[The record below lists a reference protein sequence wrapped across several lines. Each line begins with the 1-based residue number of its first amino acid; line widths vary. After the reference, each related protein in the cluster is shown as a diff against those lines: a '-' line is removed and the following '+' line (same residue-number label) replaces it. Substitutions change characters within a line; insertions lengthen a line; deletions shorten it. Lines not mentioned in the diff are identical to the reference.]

1 MNSINNNKVI
11 LITGCSSGIGLH
23 CATQLK
29 HSGYRVFATARK
41 QQDVI
46 KLLQSGF
53 ESVQL
58 DLSQSE
64 SIQEALSTIL
74 KLTNN
79 QIDVLFN
86 NGAFGQPG
94 ATEDLTRKV
103 MIEQFET
110 NVFGTMELTNSV
122 IPIMRKQGYGRIV
135 HNSSVL
141 GIISLPFRGAY
152 NASKYAL
159 EGFSD
164 TQRLELYGSGI
175 SISLIEPGP
184 ILSKFRENAF
194 ENFKKNI
201 DKENSFYKQRY
212 KTMEEHFS
220 KQGAAVPF
228 TLTSEAVYKKLLHA
242 IEAKTP
248 KARYYVTF
256 PTYLF
261 GYLKRLLGTKSM
273 DWVLRKVN

>member
-1 MNSINNNKVI
+1 V
-11 LITGCSSGIGLH
+11 
-23 CATQLK
+23 
-29 HSGYRVFATARK
+29 AR
-41 QQDVI
+41 
-46 KLLQSGF
+46 LLQLDF

-58 DLSQSE
+58 DLSQSQ
-64 SIQEALSTIL
+64 SIQTALSTIL
-74 KLTNN
+74 KKTNN

-86 NGAFGQPG
+86 NGAYGQPG
-94 ATEDLTRKV
+94 ATEDLTRQV
-103 MIEQFET
+103 MKEQFET

-122 IPIMRKQGYGRIV
+122 IPIMRKQGYGKII

-159 EGFSD
+159 EGFAD
-164 TQRLELYGSGI
+164 TQRLELHGSGI

-184 ILSKFRENAF
+184 ILTKFRDNAF
-194 ENFKKNI
+194 QNFKKNI

-212 KTMEEHFS
+212 KKMEEHFS

-228 TLTSEAVYKKLLHA
+228 TLTSEAVNIKLLHA
-242 IEAKTP
+242 IEAKSP

-261 GYLKRLLGTKSM
+261 GYLKRMLGTKAM

>member
-1 MNSINNNKVI
+1 MNLTKNNKII

-29 HSGYRVFATARK
+29 KAGYRIFATARK
-41 QQDVI
+41 QCDVD
-46 KLLQSGF
+46 KLLNDGF
-53 ESVQL
+53 ESVKL

-64 SIQEALSTIL
+64 SIQTALSYIL
-74 KLTNN
+74 KKTNN

-86 NGAFGQPG
+86 NGAYGQPG
-94 ATEDLTRKV
+94 ATEDLTREV
-103 MIEQFET
+103 MREQFET
-110 NVFGTMELTNSV
+110 NLFGTMELTNSI
-122 IPIMRKQGYGRIV
+122 IPIMRKQGCGKII

-159 EGFSD
+159 EGFAD

-184 ILSKFRENAF
+184 ILSQFRANAF
-194 ENFKKNI
+194 LNFIKNI
-201 DKENSFYKQRY
+201 DKENSYFKAQYK
-212 KTMEEHFS
+212 KMEQHFS
-220 KQGAAVPF
+220 KKGAAVPF
-228 TLTSEAVYKKLLHA
+228 TLPAEAVYKKLLHA
-242 IEAKTP
+242 IETKKP

-261 GYLKRLLGTKSM
+261 GYLKRILSTKAM
-273 DWVLRKVN
+273 DWVLRKI